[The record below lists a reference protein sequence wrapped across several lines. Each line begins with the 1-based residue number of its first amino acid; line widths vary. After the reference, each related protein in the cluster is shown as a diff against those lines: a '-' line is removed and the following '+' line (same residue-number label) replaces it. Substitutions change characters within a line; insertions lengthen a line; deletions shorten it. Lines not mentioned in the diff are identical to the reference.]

1 MTRAIRTSGLQR
13 MRGLFRKLV
22 PSWAQDDAEG
32 APVLYSLGLLC
43 DAVLEHAW
51 HALIARFP
59 HHAPSDAVSL
69 IARDRKLVQGIGE
82 TQAAFADRLVTWLDE
97 HRVRG
102 NPYALMRQL
111 RGYCNAAVRVRTVD
125 RRGNWYT
132 IERDGSYA
140 YHGPAD
146 PSSPGEAWDWD
157 GGGLERWARFWV
169 IIYPTSAGEPW
180 TTGQE
185 WGDGSLWGEPG
196 ATWGSTAT
204 VDEVDAVRRIVRDW
218 KPAGTRCEHV
228 IIAFDDA
235 SFDPESGTGLPDGTW
250 SSAPN
255 RLNTARYWR
264 GTRAAA

>member
-1 MTRAIRTSGLQR
+1 MTLAIRTSGLQR

-69 IARDRKLVQGIGE
+69 IARDRKLVQGIDE

-132 IERDGSYA
+132 IEADGTYG
-140 YHGPAD
+140 YRGPAEN
-146 PSSPGEAWDWD
+146 PSTAFGWDWD
-157 GGGLERWARFWV
+157 GGALDRWARFWV
-169 IIYPTSAGEPW
+169 VIYPTALGEPW
-180 TTGQE
+180 DRPPS
-185 WGDGSLWGEPG
+185 WGDPGLVWGAPG

-204 VDEVDAVRRIVRDW
+204 VDEVEAVRRIVRDW
-218 KPAGTRCEHV
+218 KPAGTRCEH
-228 IIAFDDA
+228 IIICFDA
-235 SFDPESGTGLPDGTW
+235 SAFNPVDSFGLPDGTW
-250 SSAPN
+250 DHAPN
-255 RLNTARYWR
+255 RYADAAYWR
-264 GTRAAA
+264 GTRA